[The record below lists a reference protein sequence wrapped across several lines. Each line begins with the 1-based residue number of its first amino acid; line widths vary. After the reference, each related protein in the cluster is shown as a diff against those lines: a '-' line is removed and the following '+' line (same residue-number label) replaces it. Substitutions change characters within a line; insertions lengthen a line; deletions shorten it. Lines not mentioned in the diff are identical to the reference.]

1 VTRLSLLSVGLLGP
15 GLTSWAASRGSLRA
29 GHAAAPVL
37 LPAPQRLP
45 PAERRR
51 AGAAIKLALAVAD
64 EAVSASD
71 VDPATLATVFSASS
85 GEGAICHAMC
95 EALAAPDRAVSPTRF
110 TNSVHNAAAGYWHIA
125 VASRAA
131 STSLAALDAGFGA
144 GLLEAACQVAV
155 GRAPVLLVVSDTP
168 YPEPLNAVRPLTD
181 HFGVALLLAPE
192 GAPRSLAALT
202 LRLGAPDSTPPT
214 PCRQPSLEA
223 LRRGIPAAAGLPLLE
238 ALVSGISTHRIV
250 LGDEPT
256 LVIDCHAEGT

>member
-1 VTRLSLLSVGLLGP
+1 
-15 GLTSWAASRGSLRA
+15 
-29 GHAAAPVL
+29 
-37 LPAPQRLP
+37 
-45 PAERRR
+45 
-51 AGAAIKLALAVAD
+51 
-64 EAVSASD
+64 
-71 VDPATLATVFSASS
+71 
-85 GEGAICHAMC
+85 
-95 EALAAPDRAVSPTRF
+95 
-110 TNSVHNAAAGYWHIA
+110 